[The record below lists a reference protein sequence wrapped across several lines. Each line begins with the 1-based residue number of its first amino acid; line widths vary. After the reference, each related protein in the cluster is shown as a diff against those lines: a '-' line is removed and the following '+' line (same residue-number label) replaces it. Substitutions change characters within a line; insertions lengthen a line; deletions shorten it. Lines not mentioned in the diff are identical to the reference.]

1 MEAKRFFWEINLA
14 LLQMIMARKY
24 DGYTAYKRARICT
37 RCGERTAEHGKV
49 LCVECSDYK
58 KKDYNICKDLK
69 ICVRC
74 HKNPAE
80 PHKIMCLECA
90 DKDSEQSRKN
100 RQRNLEERKKRDLDK
115 YNRLKEMGVCTY
127 CKHEKAVAGKTKCAK
142 CLAKI
147 RNKRNAKKADID
159 RSERVAYGI
168 CYICGKDK
176 VMDGKGVCEKCYEKR
191 MESIGK
197 IMYLPGSEFWR
208 NDNKLI
214 FGNEGRK

>member
-1 MEAKRFFWEINLA
+1 MEAKRFSREIKLA
-14 LLQMIMARKY
+14 LLQRIMSREYIGY
-24 DGYTAYKRARICT
+24 DFYKRNGICT
-37 RCGERTAEHGKV
+37 RCGKQPSRIGIV
-49 LCVECSDYK
+49 LCADCANYRKEDYHF
-58 KKDYNICKDLK
+58 YKDLK

-80 PHKIMCLECA
+80 PHKVMCLECA

-100 RQRNLEERKKRDLDK
+100 RQRNSEERKKRDLDK
-115 YNRLKEMGVCTY
+115 YNRLKEMGICTY

-176 VMDGKGVCEKCYEKR
+176 VMDGKGVCEKCYKKR

-197 IMYLPGSEFWR
+197 IMYLPGSDFWR

-214 FGNEGRK
+214 FRNEGMK